1 MELGTCQFY
10 SLLMSD
16 IEQLCENPPRAHKR
30 GDVEPD
36 LLCLAF
42 RLSNLDKDWSK
53 FIPFRYTWR
62 IVGIVDGSTFLFSGM
77 TYNCRL
83 SAFVF
88 RLFSAFLALGFRL
101 SRLTG
106 LVA

>member
-1 MELGTCQFY
+1 MERGTFQFY

-16 IEQLCENPPRAHKR
+16 IEQLCENPPRAHKP
-30 GDVEPD
+30 GGVETD

-62 IVGIVDGSTFLFSGM
+62 IVGIVNGSTFVFSEM

-83 SAFVF
+83 STF
-88 RLFSAFLALGFRL
+88 
-101 SRLTG
+101 
-106 LVA
+106 